1 MDNTGLNKINIFTA
15 AAALFSSLVIYLLTM
30 APTASFWDCGEF
42 IATSHIMGVPHPPGS
57 PLYLLLGNFFSQ
69 LPTFAD
75 IGARVNL
82 MSPLSSAF
90 AVMFLYLITVFLI
103 EEFRGR
109 VSSMTDAIIVYGSS
123 FIGAMTFAVTDSHWF
138 NAVEAEVY
146 AMATFFTGIVV
157 WLILVWSRKE
167 GLPGNVRYILII
179 AYMIGI
185 ATGIHLLNLLTL
197 PFIALIIYFK
207 KYEFSPGTFA
217 ILIFIPLVVY
227 LLIYQ
232 GIIKGLPN
240 LAAEVGIYA
249 PIAIILAVFTT
260 MIIAI
265 LDHKH
270 LMATLITCFFLV
282 IVGYSTYATIFI
294 RAQQSPFINE
304 NDPSTLPKA
313 VSYLNREQYG
323 DWSIMDRG
331 ESLKNSTYA
340 NRWTNNPKSPN
351 SGDIKDFVWNY
362 QFKEMYF
369 RYFAWQFI
377 GRGDN
382 NWPMYTKAN
391 PKKPGDTGRY
401 IKSLD
406 GINPYK
412 YTLPLAF
419 FIGLFGI
426 FFHFKRDWKRALAVL
441 SLFAATGIM
450 IILYLNQY
458 DPQPRERDYSYAGS
472 FFSFSIWIGI
482 GVAGILE
489 YIREFV
495 TDKEFFKPLAIGALG
510 AIMIF
515 MPINMLA
522 KDFKEHNRS
531 GNYVAWDY
539 AYNMLNSCEP
549 YGIIFTNGDNDT
561 FPLWYLQ
568 EVENVRKDVRVVNL
582 SLLNTGWYI
591 KQLRDYDPPIALKM
605 TDEDIKN
612 VMPVRWSAKELKI
625 EGPNSTDK
633 ELIWELK
640 PTYRGRF
647 LRVQDIMIYR
657 IIEAVKWE
665 KPVYFAVTV
674 SDDNRI
680 GLDPYLQMEG
690 MVFKLHPE
698 KVPQI
703 HYERM
708 KQNIMPSDNVD
719 FVIRTPEQFEEY
731 IASGFGVYHY
741 RNMNNPEVHFNFN
754 IQRLVQNYRAGFL
767 QLAIQNIRKQP
778 ERNEETLEILLTMDD
793 TFPPEYL
800 PYNNDNLE
808 LQVAQLYSMLG
819 QEEEFRKRLKNLQ
832 TRDKQSAETLFNIGQ
847 MYMSELND
855 LATARIIF
863 IDLHS
868 TYPDNYEYMLATV
881 QSYARTNELEMA
893 IEILTKWMD
902 RNPNAAGQ
910 AQQWLEILQG
920 QT

>member
-1 MDNTGLNKINIFTA
+1 MKNSEFKKLNYFA
-15 AAALFSSLVIYLLTM
+15 AATALISSLVIYLLTM

-69 LPTFAD
+69 IPTFTD

-82 MSPLSSAF
+82 MSPISSAF

-103 EEFRGR
+103 EEFKGR
-109 VSSMTDAIIVYGSS
+109 VNSMADAIVVYGSS
-123 FIGAMTFAVTDSHWF
+123 FVGAMTFAVTDSHWF

-185 ATGIHLLNLLTL
+185 ATGVHLLNLLTL

-207 KYEFSPGTFA
+207 KYEFTSFTFG
-217 ILIFIPLVVY
+217 ILITIPLIVY

-240 LAAEVGIYA
+240 LADKAGIYV
-249 PIAIILAVFTT
+249 PIFIVLAVFAA
-260 MIIAI
+260 MVFAI
-265 LDHKH
+265 MNHKH
-270 LMATLITCFFLV
+270 LMATIITSFFLV

-304 NDPSTLPKA
+304 NDPSTLKKA

-323 DWSIMDRG
+323 DWSILDRA
-331 ESLKNSTYA
+331 ESLKTSSYA
-340 NRWTNNPKSPN
+340 NRWTNTPQSPKT
-351 SGDIKDFVWNY
+351 DEVREFVWNY
-362 QFKEMYF
+362 QIKEMYL

-377 GRGDN
+377 GRGES
-382 NWPMYTKAN
+382 NWPLYTKGN
-391 PKKPGDTGRY
+391 PNKPGDTGRY

-406 GINPYK
+406 GIDVFRYG
-412 YTLPLAF
+412 LPLAF
-419 FIGLFGI
+419 LIGVFGI
-426 FFHFKRDWKRALAVL
+426 SYHFRRDWKRALAVL

-472 FFSFSIWIGI
+472 FFAFSIWIGI
-482 GVAGILE
+482 GIAGILDF
-489 YIREFV
+489 IRGFL
-495 TDKEFFKPLAIGALG
+495 TDKEFFKPLAIVSLI
-510 AIMIF
+510 AIMGF
-515 MPINMLA
+515 MPGKMLA
-522 KDFKEHNRS
+522 KDFREHNRS

-582 SLLNTGWYI
+582 SLLNTDWYI
-591 KQLRDYDPPIALKM
+591 KQLRDYDPPIDLPM
-605 TDEDIKN
+605 SDEDIAN
-612 VMPVRWSAKELKI
+612 VMPVRWSAKKLTI
-625 EGPNSTDK
+625 PGPEGTDK

-657 IIEAVKWE
+657 IIDAVKWE

-680 GLDPYLQMEG
+680 GLDQYLQMEG

-698 KVPQI
+698 KVSQI
-703 HYERM
+703 NYARM
-708 KQNIMPSDNVD
+708 KQNIIQSENVD

-731 IASGFGVYHY
+731 IASGDGVYHY
-741 RNMNNPEVHFNFN
+741 RNMNNPDVHFNFN

-767 QLAIQNIRKQP
+767 QLAIQNIRK
-778 ERNEETLEILLTMDD
+778 ESEKNEETLEILQAMDN

-808 LQVAQLYSMLG
+808 LQVAQLYSMIG
-819 QEEEFRKRLKNLQ
+819 EEDELKERLKQLQ
-832 TRDKQSAETLFNIGQ
+832 SRENQNAETMFNIGQ

-855 LATARIIF
+855 LAQARRIF
-863 IDLHS
+863 MELYS
-868 TYPDNYEYMLATV
+868 VYPNNYEFMLATV
-881 QSYARTNELEMA
+881 QSFARTNEIPKA
-893 IEILTKWMD
+893 IEILTDWMD
-902 RNPNAAGQ
+902 RNPNNTGQ
-910 AQQWLEILQG
+910 AEQWLEILQG